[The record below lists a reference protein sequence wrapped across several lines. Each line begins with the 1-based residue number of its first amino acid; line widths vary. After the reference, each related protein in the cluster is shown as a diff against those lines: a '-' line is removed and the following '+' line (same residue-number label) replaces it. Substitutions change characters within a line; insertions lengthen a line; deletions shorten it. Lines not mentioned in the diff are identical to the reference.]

1 MAATTTPTAVDTTD
15 YGNDI
20 DTFVDGVPDLSDDVP
35 VEGPLVVAQGVAR
48 RWTARRGAIF
58 YAPETCTDALSFVNH
73 DPTPAELGRLEEALA
88 KEARAVAGV
97 FRASVTVT
105 LGEDRRLLITGRLTT
120 IGGSQMQITID
131 EAGSVLI
138 TSQG

>member
-20 DTFVDGVPDLSDDVP
+20 STFVDGVPDLSDDVP

-48 RWTARRGAIF
+48 RWTAKRGALF

-105 LGEDRRLLITGRLTT
+105 LGEDRRLLIAGRITT
-120 IGGSQMQITID
+120 TGGSQMQITID
-131 EAGSVLI
+131 EAGQVLI
-138 TSQG
+138 ASQV